1 MTTQHIETLIIGGGQ
16 AGLATGYY
24 LQQEGRPCLI
34 LESNARIGDQWRS
47 AWDSLCL
54 YTAAR
59 YDGLPGLPF
68 PKRAWDFPSKD
79 EVADYM
85 ENYAL
90 AWDLP
95 VRTSTRV
102 ESLSVGQRGSYVV
115 RLTSGETI
123 TCENVVV
130 ATGPFGR
137 IPNVPAAAAELE
149 PTVHQLHSSEYRRPT
164 QIPPGKVLVVG
175 ASHSGTDIA
184 YELALTHDVVL
195 AGRDCGQIPW
205 RIERRFNRIGFRA
218 IVFMFKHVLTRRT
231 PMGRKEM
238 DEFRRHGGPMIR
250 VKRSDLAARGVERFT
265 ARFAG
270 VRDGRPEL
278 DDDTV
283 VDGVATVV
291 WCTGFKHRFDWID
304 LPVFDED
311 GWPKEFR
318 GEVADS
324 PGLWFCGLSFQYSVT
339 SMFLLG
345 ATRDAKYVARGIAQH
360 AKSPAS
366 VAA

>member
-1 MTTQHIETLIIGGGQ
+1 MNTQHIETLIVGGGQ
-16 AGLATGYY
+16 AGLATAYHLRKLGH
-24 LQQEGRPCLI
+24 PCLI
-34 LESNARIGDQWRS
+34 VESAPRIGDQWRNT
-47 AWDSLCL
+47 WDSLHL

-68 PKRAWDFPSKD
+68 PKGAWEFPHKD

-102 ESLSVGQRGSYVV
+102 TSLEAGPAGGFVAT
-115 RLTSGETI
+115 LDSGEVI
-123 TCENVVV
+123 TADNVVI

-137 IPNVPAAAAELE
+137 TPNVPGFASELG
-149 PTVHQLHSSEYRRPT
+149 PSVVQLHSSDYRRPA

-184 YELALTHDVVL
+184 YELATDHEVTLV
-195 AGRDCGQIPW
+195 GRDCGQIPW
-205 RIERRFNRIGFRA
+205 RIEKRFNRIGFRM
-218 IVFMFKHVLTRRT
+218 IVFLFKHVLTRRT

-238 DEFRRHGGPMIR
+238 DEFRQHGGPMIR
-250 VKRSDLAARGVERFT
+250 VKRSDLAARGVERNLG
-265 ARFAG
+265 RVAG

-278 DDDTV
+278 EDGTV
-283 VDGVATVV
+283 VDADAVI
-291 WCTGFKHRFDWID
+291 WCTGFKQAYDWIR
-304 LPVFDED
+304 LPVFGED
-311 GWPKEFR
+311 GWPAEYR
-318 GEVADS
+318 GEVAGM
-324 PGLWFCGLSFQYSVT
+324 PGLFFCGLSFQYSVT

-345 ATRDAKYVARGIAQH
+345 TRRDAKFVAGAIDRRTPRQTA
-360 AKSPAS
+360 

>member
-24 LQQEGRPCLI
+24 LRQEGRPCLI
-34 LESNARIGDQWRS
+34 LEANARLGDQWRN
-47 AWDSLCL
+47 AWDSLHL

-68 PKRAWDFPSKD
+68 PKGAWEFPHKD

-102 ESLSVGQRGSYVV
+102 ESLDAGPDGGYVV
-115 RLTSGETI
+115 TLTSGETI
-123 TCENVVV
+123 SCENVVV

-137 IPNVPAAAAELE
+137 IPNVPTSAAGLDRS
-149 PTVHQLHSSEYRRPT
+149 VHQLHSSEYRRPG

-205 RIERRFNRIGFRA
+205 RIEKRFNRIGFRA

-231 PMGRKEM
+231 PMGRKGME
-238 DEFRRHGGPMIR
+238 EFRQHGGPMIR
-250 VKRSDLAARGVERFT
+250 VKRSDLKARGVERVT

-270 VRDGRPEL
+270 VRAGRPEL
-278 DDDTV
+278 DDNSV
-283 VDGVATVV
+283 VGDVTSVV
-291 WCTGFKHRFDWID
+291 WCTGFKHRFDWIN
-304 LPVFDED
+304 LPVFGEN
-311 GWPKEFR
+311 GWPEEFR
-318 GEVADS
+318 GEVAES
-324 PGLWFCGLSFQYSVT
+324 PGLWFCGLAFQYSVT

-345 ATRDAKYVARGIAQH
+345 ARRDAKYVARGIV
-360 AKSPAS
+360 KR
-366 VAA
+366 AATRTPIAA